1 MARQLWVPHRQSPRR
16 MGTEVCA
23 VFSTPMIA
31 RSCASNCRRRQGA
44 MGGSSSMLRAV
55 DALASRAVLAGS
67 RRFRKVTS
75 PMSRSVLFD
84 IPLRQP
90 PSVLHGCER
99 IGPAVRHEE
108 TKVMSQGISERNRLP
123 PCSVADSRGANTCA
137 DAAHQA
143 PAAALQPYRRDPA
156 RAPPGARGEG
166 RARDGGRGAQM
177 MKAASTLSDEA
188 GLPNR
193 ETGLREFA
201 EVRCSTCSSE
211 GAYGQ
216 ASSLGRRASGRCV
229 FAGAVSLSCPRTRR
243 CRVLAL
249 SEAASYQ
256 LSPQPLRQLHAV
268 HETPP
273 IATAA
278 AQDGLAIGL
287 RTTARSASELP
298 NERQV
303 VRVLASAHAAA
314 LNARRPSHPET
325 AAAAVR

>member
-23 VFSTPMIA
+23 VFSTPTIA

-143 PAAALQPYRRDPA
+143 PAAALQPYRRDPG

-188 GLPNR
+188 GLPGR

-201 EVRCSTCSSE
+201 GVSGAVPVAARARAGRLVPSE
-211 GAYGQ
+211 G
-216 ASSLGRRASGRCV
+216 GRAEAVCSPDRCL
-229 FAGAVSLSCPRTRR
+229 FQCPRTRR
-243 CRVLAL
+243 CRVLGVIRGRVVSA
-249 SEAASYQ
+249 
-256 LSPQPLRQLHAV
+256 QPSATPAV
-268 HETPP
+268 
-273 IATAA
+273 
-278 AQDGLAIGL
+278 
-287 RTTARSASELP
+287 ARGP
-298 NERQV
+298 
-303 VRVLASAHAAA
+303 
-314 LNARRPSHPET
+314 
-325 AAAAVR
+325 

>member
-1 MARQLWVPHRQSPRR
+1 MALSPTTAPPRSEPRRVASRCHETAGAMARQLWVPHRQSPRR

-55 DALASRAVLAGS
+55 DALASRAVAAGS
-67 RRFRKVTS
+67 RSFRKVTS
-75 PMSRSVLFD
+75 PMSRSVLFG

-90 PSVLHGCER
+90 LSVLHGCER

-156 RAPPGARGEG
+156 RAPPGAPGEG
-166 RARDGGRGAQM
+166 RARDGSRGAQM

-188 GLPNR
+188 GLPV
-193 ETGLREFA
+193 
-201 EVRCSTCSSE
+201 VRRVC
-211 GAYGQ
+211 
-216 ASSLGRRASGRCV
+216 
-229 FAGAVSLSCPRTRR
+229 VSLR
-243 CRVLAL
+243 
-249 SEAASYQ
+249 
-256 LSPQPLRQLHAV
+256 
-268 HETPP
+268 
-273 IATAA
+273 
-278 AQDGLAIGL
+278 GLAVQYL
-287 RTTARSASELP
+287 
-298 NERQV
+298 
-303 VRVLASAHAAA
+303 
-314 LNARRPSHPET
+314 
-325 AAAAVR
+325 